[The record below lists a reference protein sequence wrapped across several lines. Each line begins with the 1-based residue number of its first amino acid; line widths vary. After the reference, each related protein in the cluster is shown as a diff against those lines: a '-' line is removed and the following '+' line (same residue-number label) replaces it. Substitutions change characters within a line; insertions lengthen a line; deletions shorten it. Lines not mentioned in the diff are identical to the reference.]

1 MTSHFTL
8 DISQS
13 DMINLFDNCDLNI
26 REYRKEGK
34 DFYIEI
40 RHNEETD
47 GKELVNKQLAML
59 KIKATV
65 NDYQIPELCKRYW

>member
-8 DISQS
+8 AISQS
-13 DMINLFDNCDLNI
+13 DMINLFDNSDLNI
-26 REYRKEGK
+26 REYRKEGE

-47 GKELVNKQLAML
+47 GKELVNNQLDRL
-59 KIKATV
+59 KIKASA